1 MNREFHFLNHLA
13 QTGFIF
19 HVVSRLLLILIL
31 MPVTDVVDDDDD
43 DDGGGGVVVVAD
55 VAHPQ
60 TVVNVASQRHYVEG
74 CGWLSNNYC
83 FSFIA

>member
-1 MNREFHFLNHLA
+1 
-13 QTGFIF
+13 
-19 HVVSRLLLILIL
+19 
-31 MPVTDVVDDDDD
+31 MPVTDVDDDDD
-43 DDGGGGVVVVAD
+43 GGGVVVVAD